1 MSDEDVESR
10 STSSGSPAPAAT
22 VPFPPDRF
30 HLTYGVTFLAGVGTL
45 LPWNVFITERA
56 YFDLRLFVPPYAPA
70 VADAFESVFGMTFM
84 AANILG
90 LALLVR
96 GDALSRVPR
105 LMRVPAP
112 LLAMAV
118 LLAASGALAGAR
130 ETSGDATAGATLLT
144 LLCLGGLTA
153 LVQGGSFADASCL
166 PPKYNQALMGGQAAA
181 GVASA
186 AAALAT
192 TAAARRGGDDDE
204 TEEGHSDQK
213 GVMTQASVYFYASA
227 CVMLVCALGCAFA
240 ARLPFFERRVEAAA
254 AAKKRRER
262 RAEPGRCSR
271 TSAATADA
279 EGDGAPYLE
288 SLESESL
295 ESESLASVPLLGGA
309 RLEGE
314 EVEVPGSLDDASPS
328 GPFPSAAF
336 SNRTRACYR
345 FAAFATFAVTLA
357 VFPAVT
363 SSVCA
368 AENGATS
375 PPCLA
380 RASGSESRFAGDLW
394 TPSLFLLFNA
404 FDLAGRAVASVAP
417 RRAPSGRAVLVWAL
431 ARFALVPPLLACNV
445 VTSRP
450 WLFPGWFRRSDAA
463 PVFFVAALA
472 FTNGHL
478 GSVSVMWG
486 PTFRPLG
493 GRAEEGAA
501 LSFALTAGLG
511 FGALASYALVAAMQQ

>member
-10 STSSGSPAPAAT
+10 STASGSSAPAAT
-22 VPFPPDRF
+22 APFPPDRF

-84 AANILG
+84 AANVLG

-130 ETSGDATAGATLLT
+130 GVSGDALAGATLLT
-144 LLCLGGLTA
+144 LSCLGGLTA

-192 TAAARRGGDDDE
+192 TAMARRGGDDDK
-204 TEEGHSDQK
+204 TEIRNRDQK

-254 AAKKRRER
+254 AAKKIHRST
-262 RAEPGRCSR
+262 AEPERGSR
-271 TSAATADA
+271 TSAATADDGGY
-279 EGDGAPYLE
+279 GDGAPYLE
-288 SLESESL
+288 SLESAD
-295 ESESLASVPLLGGA
+295 ASVPLLGSA
-309 RLEGE
+309 RVEGE
-314 EVEVPGSLDDASPS
+314 ELEEGEAPGSLDDAEPARNPS
-328 GPFPSAAF
+328 G
-336 SNRTRACYR
+336 TRACYR
-345 FAAFATFAVTLA
+345 LAAFATFAVTLA
-357 VFPAVT
+357 AFPAVT

-394 TPSLFLLFNA
+394 TPSLFLLFNV

-417 RRAPSGRAVLVWAL
+417 RRAPSGRAVLFSAL
-431 ARFALVPPLLACNV
+431 ARCALVPPLLACNV

-450 WLFPGWFRRSDAA
+450 WLFPGWFRRSDLA
-463 PVFFVAALA
+463 PVCFVAALA

>member
-84 AANILG
+84 AANVLG

-130 ETSGDATAGATLLT
+130 GLSGDALAGATLLT
-144 LLCLGGLTA
+144 LSCLGGLTA

-192 TAAARRGGDDDE
+192 TAMARRGGDDDE
-204 TEEGHSDQK
+204 TQEGRDQK

-262 RAEPGRCSR
+262 RAEPGRGSR

-288 SLESESL
+288 SLESAD
-295 ESESLASVPLLGGA
+295 ASVPLLGSA
-309 RLEGE
+309 RVEGE
-314 EVEVPGSLDDASPS
+314 EVEEGEAPGSLDDASPS
-328 GPFPSAAF
+328 GTSG
-336 SNRTRACYR
+336 TRACYR

-357 VFPAVT
+357 AFPAVT

-394 TPSLFLLFNA
+394 TPSLFLLFNV

-431 ARFALVPPLLACNV
+431 ARCALVPPLLACNV

-463 PVFFVAALA
+463 PVCFVAALA

>member
-10 STSSGSPAPAAT
+10 WSTASDSPALAEAASW
-22 VPFPPDRF
+22 PPDRF
-30 HLTYGVTFLAGVGTL
+30 HLTYCITFLAGMGTL

-84 AANILG
+84 AANVLG

-105 LMRVPAP
+105 LLRVPAP
-112 LLAMAV
+112 LLAMGV
-118 LLAASGALAGAR
+118 LLGVSGALARARGA
-130 ETSGDATAGATLLT
+130 SGDAVAGVTLLT

-192 TAAARRGGDDDE
+192 TASARRGGDDE
-204 TEEGHSDQK
+204 TEADRNGA
-213 GVMTQASVYFYASA
+213 VTQASVYFYASA
-227 CVMLVCALGCAFA
+227 CLMLVCALGSASA
-240 ARLPFFERRVEAAA
+240 ARLPFFERRMEAAA
-254 AAKKRRER
+254 AAKTDAAAEPER
-262 RAEPGRCSR
+262 GAETLRAER
-271 TSAATADA
+271 TES
-279 EGDGAPYLE
+279 GDGAGAA
-288 SLESESL
+288 
-295 ESESLASVPLLGGA
+295 ASVPLLRGERG
-309 RLEGE
+309 EGDE
-314 EVEVPGSLDDASPS
+314 DEAPGTRDASPS
-328 GPFPSAAF
+328 GRVGTPRDPSASAAKG
-336 SNRTRACYR
+336 TCACYR
-345 FAAFATFAVTLA
+345 FAAFATFAVTLS

-380 RASGSESRFAGDLW
+380 HPAGRTRWAGDLW

-404 FDLAGRAVASVAP
+404 FDLFGRAFAAAAP
-417 RRAPSGRAVLVWAL
+417 RRAPRGRTVVAASL
-431 ARFALVPPLLACNV
+431 ARLALIPPLLACNV
-445 VTSRP
+445 VTPRR
-450 WLFPGWFRRSDAA
+450 WAFPGWFARSDAA
-463 PVFFVAALA
+463 PVCLVAALA

-486 PTFRPLG
+486 PTARPLG

-501 LSFALTAGLG
+501 LSFAITAGLG
-511 FGALASYALVAAMQQ
+511 IGSLASYALVAAMQR

>member
-10 STSSGSPAPAAT
+10 CSTASDSPALAEAASW
-22 VPFPPDRF
+22 PPDRF
-30 HLTYGVTFLAGVGTL
+30 HLTYCITFLAGMGTL

-84 AANILG
+84 AANVLG

-105 LMRVPAP
+105 LLRVPAP
-112 LLAMAV
+112 LLAMGV
-118 LLAASGALAGAR
+118 LLGVSGALARARGA
-130 ETSGDATAGATLLT
+130 SGDAVAGVTLLT

-254 AAKKRRER
+254 AAKKRRVA
-262 RAEPGRCSR
+262 AEPERGSR
-271 TSAATADA
+271 TSAATADDA

-288 SLESESL
+288 SLESAD
-295 ESESLASVPLLGGA
+295 ASVPLLGSA
-309 RLEGE
+309 RVEGE
-314 EVEVPGSLDDASPS
+314 EVE
-328 GPFPSAAF
+328 
-336 SNRTRACYR
+336 
-345 FAAFATFAVTLA
+345 
-357 VFPAVT
+357 
-363 SSVCA
+363 
-368 AENGATS
+368 E
-375 PPCLA
+375 
-380 RASGSESRFAGDLW
+380 
-394 TPSLFLLFNA
+394 
-404 FDLAGRAVASVAP
+404 GR
-417 RRAPSGRAVLVWAL
+417 G
-431 ARFALVPPLLACNV
+431 
-445 VTSRP
+445 
-450 WLFPGWFRRSDAA
+450 
-463 PVFFVAALA
+463 
-472 FTNGHL
+472 
-478 GSVSVMWG
+478 
-486 PTFRPLG
+486 
-493 GRAEEGAA
+493 
-501 LSFALTAGLG
+501 
-511 FGALASYALVAAMQQ
+511 

>member
-1 MSDEDVESR
+1 MSDDDVESR
-10 STSSGSPAPAAT
+10 WSTASDSPAPVTAASW
-22 VPFPPDRF
+22 PQDRF
-30 HLTYGVTFLAGVGTL
+30 HLTYCVTFLAGMGTL

-84 AANILG
+84 AANVLG

-105 LMRVPAP
+105 LLRVPAP
-112 LLAMAV
+112 LLAMGV
-118 LLAASGALAGAR
+118 LLAVSGALARAR
-130 ETSGDATAGATLLT
+130 GTSGDALAGVTLLT

-186 AAALAT
+186 LAALAT
-192 TAAARRGGDDDE
+192 TAAAPRRGGDEEDE
-204 TEEGHSDQK
+204 ADRN
-213 GVMTQASVYFYASA
+213 GVVTQASTYFYAAA
-227 CVMLVCALGCAFA
+227 CLMLLCALGSALA
-240 ARLPFFERRVEAAA
+240 ARLPFFERRMEAAA
-254 AAKKRRER
+254 AAKTD
-262 RAEPGRCSR
+262 AATEPGRGGE
-271 TSAATADA
+271 TSAESA
-279 EGDGAPYLE
+279 GSGAPGDDASTLERLE
-288 SLESESL
+288 S
-295 ESESLASVPLLGGA
+295 ADMRVPLL
-309 RLEGE
+309 RGE
-314 EVEVPGSLDDASPS
+314 RDEEEQREALDGTRDASSS
-328 GPFPSAAF
+328 GRAVPRNPSASAA
-336 SNRTRACYR
+336 RGTVACYR

-380 RASGSESRFAGDLW
+380 RPAGKSRFAGDLW
-394 TPSLFLLFNA
+394 TPSLFLLFNV
-404 FDLAGRAVASVAP
+404 FDLFGRAFASTAP
-417 RRAPSGRAVLVWAL
+417 RRAPRGRTVVAASL
-431 ARFALVPPLLACNV
+431 ARVALIPPLLACNV
-445 VTSRP
+445 VTKRR
-450 WLFPGWFRRSDAA
+450 WAFPRWFARTDAA
-463 PVFFVAALA
+463 PVFLVATLA

-478 GSVSVMWG
+478 GSVSMMWG
-486 PTFRPLG
+486 PTARPLG

-511 FGALASYALVAAMQQ
+511 IGSLASYVLVAAMQR